1 MFFSLSKST
10 NLLFPYHH
18 PLGNLILNT
27 DAGWHRLE
35 QDGHVFVYKGYIDDS
50 YIKDSLSYIKDQEHT
65 GNFCIFDYDIVSK
78 NIEIKTNLYRG
89 FTIWH
94 DQKSL
99 SNLFPEGYTIWA
111 DSTISVDQDL
121 QMSERKIDIIG
132 KVETET
138 LQVDQ
143 LIDTVHNIL
152 TRRTRAFLQHN
163 QLPLK
168 VFCSGGIDSMLV
180 FSYIKASTD
189 RYQMIF
195 QQHVEWDEFW
205 CRNQCRLKQNF
216 WGYSQIHHW
225 TDPCV
230 LSSGAPGD
238 EFMLRSPVTANL
250 WLKYHGTNILDEL
263 QKNPNTLHRDYFLQ
277 HKHINLFEQQEK
289 DDELNS
295 MCFEKFATYLCN
307 IVANDCQHWHLGN
320 TLTFTPLRDIEI
332 FKLFLRLSKSDGIK
346 QILDSDISK
355 KLISKNDPNLLNY
368 ISDSKNSE
376 ETLSNMVGLMS
387 KYLANSGQ

>member
-1 MFFSLSKST
+1 
-10 NLLFPYHH
+10 
-18 PLGNLILNT
+18 
-27 DAGWHRLE
+27 
-35 QDGHVFVYKGYIDDS
+35 
-50 YIKDSLSYIKDQEHT
+50 
-65 GNFCIFDYDIVSK
+65 
-78 NIEIKTNLYRG
+78 
-89 FTIWH
+89 
-94 DQKSL
+94 
-99 SNLFPEGYTIWA
+99 
-111 DSTISVDQDL
+111 
-121 QMSERKIDIIG
+121 
-132 KVETET
+132 
-138 LQVDQ
+138 
-143 LIDTVHNIL
+143 
-152 TRRTRAFLQHN
+152 
-163 QLPLK
+163 
-168 VFCSGGIDSMLV
+168 MLV